1 MKSFKDLSFKRKL
14 QIAFF
19 LVSLIATVM
28 LLNDMYQNIKINNQ
42 KNEMYNEA
50 VVPKQKIDEIFV
62 QFKYLQFTLMKFS
75 IPDFKNDFKTNIKD
89 VTAAKIKID
98 TTLNYLIATL
108 KNEEI
113 QKRLAGI
120 KKVWQNYK
128 GVVADGILSAAAMQ
142 DYEMAAMIVTT
153 SGETE
158 GVKIVKVFEEIES
171 SLTSK
176 NDELNAS
183 MSNDISNS
191 KYYILIGM
199 ILGTLVFLFT
209 FFKTIPNLIKPIHK
223 LKEVIGEFSLGNY
236 EAEIEIDSK
245 DELGQ
250 LASSLRQLKTAQL
263 EKIAAAKKI
272 AEGNLDITVNV
283 LSEKDSLSHSF
294 VQVIK
299 ILETLIHDTEIIF
312 TSAVEGKLNQRAD
325 VTKYSGE
332 YAKLIKGVNDTLD
345 AVLIPIN
352 EGVQALEK
360 MGSGDLT
367 VRVVKDYK
375 GDHQLIK
382 NSINKV
388 AESLDKAIS
397 EVSQAVFATTN
408 AANQISSSSEEMAAG
423 AQEQSAQASEVAT
436 AVEQMTSTILQ
447 SSKHAGT
454 TAENAK
460 STGVAAK
467 EGGKVVEDTI
477 DGMNRIAVVV
487 NQAAVTV
494 EELGKSSDQIGEI
507 IQVIDDIADQTNLLA
522 LNAAIEAAR
531 AGEQGRGFAV
541 VADEVRKLA
550 ERTSK
555 ATKEIA
561 DMIKR
566 IQKDTEGAVNS
577 IKEGTREVES
587 GKDLASKAGAAL
599 KQIIT
604 STQEVISLSTQVAHA
619 SEEQSNGAEQISKN
633 IEAISTV
640 TNQSASGIQLIARTA
655 EDLNQLTSNLNIL
668 VSKFNLSK
676 GDSKKVD
683 SYSTYTVRQNGKI
696 LHS

>member
-209 FFKTIPNLIKPIHK
+209 FFKIIPNLIKPIHK